1 MIKMEQV
8 SAGYGKQV
16 TIRGIDAEFRQ
27 GEMTVVVGPNG
38 SGKSTLVK
46 SIVGLNQILEG
57 TIRIHGEDVKQLG
70 SKRTAQMVSYLP
82 QNRNLPSITAE
93 RMVLHGRF
101 PYLSYPR
108 RYSGEDERHV
118 KEAMKRLG
126 IWELRNR
133 EVARLSGGERQKV
146 YLAMALAGDTEI
158 LILDEPTTYLDI
170 CCQIEFMKLLEELR
184 NEGKTLVV
192 ILHDLNAALQ
202 QADQILVMQQGRVA
216 GMGTPKDM
224 VHSGILEEAFQIGIQ
239 CFCDEAGKNH
249 YFFH

>member
-1 MIKMEQV
+1 MIKMEHV

-16 TIRGIDAEFRQ
+16 TIQGIDAEFRQ

-46 SIVGLNQILEG
+46 SVVGLNQIFEG
-57 TIRIHGEDVKQLG
+57 TIRIHGEDAKQLG

-108 RYSGEDERHV
+108 HYSGEDERHV

-126 IWELRNR
+126 IWELRHR

-146 YLAMALAGDTEI
+146 YLAMALAGDTEA

-170 CCQIEFMKLLEELR
+170 CYQIEFMKLLGELR

-202 QADQILVMQQGRVA
+202 QADQILVMRQGRVA

-224 VHSGILEEAFQIGIQ
+224 VQSGILEEAFQIRTH
-239 CFCDEAGKNH
+239 CFRDEAGKIH
-249 YFFH
+249 YFFS